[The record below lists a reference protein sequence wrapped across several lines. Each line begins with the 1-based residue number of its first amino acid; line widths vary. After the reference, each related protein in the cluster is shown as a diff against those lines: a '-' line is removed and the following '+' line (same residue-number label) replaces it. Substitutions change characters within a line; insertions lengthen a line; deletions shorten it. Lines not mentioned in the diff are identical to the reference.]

1 MLNTYLTIVL
11 APLIGSIVVGLAG
24 NRLGRTLSHSITILG
39 VTISTVLSFY
49 VFNHH
54 VLNEGEI
61 FNQNIYTWM
70 QIGGL
75 NISFGFLVDNLTSVM
90 LVVVSFISL
99 MVLYSDKVS
108 PLGHA
113 VRIVLAEK
121 DVNVEINYIDDDKRP
136 EILNELNP
144 YNTILTLIDR
154 DLVLYDPQIIM
165 EYLDERFPHPP
176 LMPVDPVSRASNR
189 QLRYRVMNDLYSMIS
204 DIDSDNE
211 IAAANAKKVL
221 RDNLTAIAPVFLQTS
236 YFMSEDYTLV
246 DCCIAPL
253 MWRLTQYGIKL
264 PMSGKPL
271 QEYSNRLFERQSFST
286 SLSSEEKEYHEH

>member
-1 MLNTYLTIVL
+1 M
-11 APLIGSIVVGLAG
+11 ASIA
-24 NRLGRTLSHSITILG
+24 NRR
-39 VTISTVLSFY
+39 
-49 VFNHH
+49 
-54 VLNEGEI
+54 
-61 FNQNIYTWM
+61 
-70 QIGGL
+70 
-75 NISFGFLVDNLTSVM
+75 
-90 LVVVSFISL
+90 SL

-121 DVNVEINYIDDDKRP
+121 DVNVEINYTDDETKP

-144 YNTILTLIDR
+144 YNSILTLIDR

-189 QLRYRVMNDLYSMIS
+189 QLRYRVMSDLYSALI
-204 DIDSDNE
+204 DIDSDND
-211 IAAANAKKVL
+211 IAAANAKKIL
-221 RDNLTAIAPVFLQTS
+221 RDNLTAIAPVFSQTP

-264 PMSGKPL
+264 PLSGKPL
-271 QEYSNRLFERQSFST
+271 QEYANRLFERQAFNA
-286 SLSSEEKEYHEH
+286 SLSSEEKEYHVA